1 MKLLALFFIFTCAL
15 SAFSQLGPTEQ
26 PKTLLW
32 KIEEKG
38 TKKASYLFGTMHLME
53 TDKFFLPKKVEK
65 SLRKSEIVVLE
76 LPGIPNQAETM
87 PLLQLQNGTFFDFF
101 DSLQTDSIVR
111 WANEDLKLNT
121 DLFLSIITPMK
132 PFVLVQMAS
141 QIHFMGK
148 TTSYERTLIQLA
160 EENKLEIAGLE
171 TILEQL
177 SFFDNLEKSD
187 QREMVME
194 CIRNPKAL
202 KDETTMLQQ
211 LYLQQ
216 DIYELYQK
224 IVTDTGILAKQ
235 QHTFLD
241 NRNKSWIP
249 KIQTIIANKSAFIAV
264 GAAHLAGP
272 NGLIQLLQNADYT
285 VTPIPLNFDTNQ

>member
-1 MKLLALFFIFTCAL
+1 
-15 SAFSQLGPTEQ
+15 
-26 PKTLLW
+26 
-32 KIEEKG
+32 
-38 TKKASYLFGTMHLME
+38 
-53 TDKFFLPKKVEK
+53 
-65 SLRKSEIVVLE
+65 
-76 LPGIPNQAETM
+76 
-87 PLLQLQNGTFFDFF
+87 
-101 DSLQTDSIVR
+101 
-111 WANEDLKLNT
+111 
-121 DLFLSIITPMK
+121 
-132 PFVLVQMAS
+132 
-141 QIHFMGK
+141 MGK

-177 SFFDNLEKSD
+177 SFFDNLETSD

-272 NGLIQLLQNADYT
+272 NGLIQLLRNTGYT
-285 VTPIPLNFDTNQ
+285 VSPIPLNFVTNE